1 MEARE
6 EEVKEEP
13 KESEEELGPIIGSE
27 PGYSAS
33 EFAEMIDIHV
43 SKLRRWSLELAK
55 LGYDVMKDGTGRRIY
70 LKSDIRTF
78 AKLKDYIEIKKMSAE
93 ESYLAVANMFRDYK
107 HRLKRDIDDDK
118 KQTDK
123 ELVTLTKSDFEEIIQ
138 AFTKQT
144 EHAVQQA
151 VKETEQRIMDTLN
164 NRDTAIVNSLKQS
177 LETQKLLAAA
187 EDTSPK
193 KGIWSRLFGK

>member
-6 EEVKEEP
+6 EEVKEET
-13 KESEEELGPIIGSE
+13 KEEEEEHGPVLGFE
-27 PGYSAS
+27 AGYSAS
-33 EFAEMIDIHV
+33 EFAEKIDIHN
-43 SKLRRWSLELAK
+43 SKLRRWSIELAK
-55 LGYDVMKDGTGRRIY
+55 LGYEVMKDGSGRRIY
-70 LKSDIRTF
+70 LKSDIGTF
-78 AKLKDYIEIKKMSAE
+78 TKLKDYIENKKMSAE
-93 ESYLAVANMFRDYK
+93 ESYLAVANMFRDY
-107 HRLKRDIDDDK
+107 RYSFKRDSLNET
-118 KQTDK
+118 KQGEK
-123 ELVTLTKSDFEEIIQ
+123 ELVSISKSDLEEMIQ

-187 EDTSPK
+187 EDTSSK